1 MIKRVIEIIIAV
13 VLGISLWDRNI
24 STSDNIWLMIPL
36 YFIFGLMYYFIKK

>member
-1 MIKRVIEIIIAV
+1 MIKRVIEIIVAV

>member
-1 MIKRVIEIIIAV
+1 MIKRLIEIIVAV
-13 VLGISLWDRNI
+13 VLGIFLWDRNI